1 MALSFVKLGLA
12 HCGRGPLQ
20 EKLGKMALTL
30 GLQTGDYDTAYHA
43 LVHMP
48 SRCASACMAA
58 YPALFVLT
66 PLPALSGTQHGRGAE

>member
-1 MALSFVKLGLA
+1 MQAPDMALYFVKLGLA

-20 EKLGKMALTL
+20 EKLGKTALTL

-48 SRCASACMAA
+48 PTYGCLPSWLRSLCRVHS
-58 YPALFVLT
+58 P
-66 PLPALSGTQHGRGAE
+66 PLLCSQLG